1 MTIATAIS
9 RAFKVRYDM
18 STEGCYSFWEAHAL
32 ITKEAQ
38 IDPAEIH
45 NVEYMGDG
53 PNGWPEIEVTF
64 NCIETA
70 KMYTAIYLGLGPIEG
85 AWDIYVDEE
94 VNEYIQGGE
103 FVG

>member
-9 RAFKVRYDM
+9 RVFKVRYDM
-18 STEGCYSFWEAHAL
+18 STEGCSSFWEAHAL

-45 NVEYMGDG
+45 NVEYMGDSC
-53 PNGWPEIEVTF
+53 NGWPEIAVTF

-70 KMYTAIYLGLGPIEG
+70 KMYTAIYLGHTLTQ
-85 AWDIYVDEE
+85 WDIYTDEE
-94 VNEYIQGGE
+94 VNSYIADGE